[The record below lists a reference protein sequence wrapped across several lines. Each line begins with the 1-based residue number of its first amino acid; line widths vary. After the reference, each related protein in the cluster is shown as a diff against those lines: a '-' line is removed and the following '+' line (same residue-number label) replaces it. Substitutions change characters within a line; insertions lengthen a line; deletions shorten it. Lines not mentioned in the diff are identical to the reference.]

1 MGPFGPEAGPVS
13 VAREGLV
20 LGCLVLVLLQVA
32 SEDPT
37 QLTWYKLLI

>member
-1 MGPFGPEAGPVS
+1 MGPLGPEVGPVS
-13 VAREGLV
+13 VVREGLV
-20 LGCLVLVLLQVA
+20 LGVHVLVLLQVA

>member
-1 MGPFGPEAGPVS
+1 MGPFGPEVGPVG
-13 VAREGLV
+13 VAAEGLV
-20 LGCLVLVLLQVA
+20 LRCHVLVLLQVA